1 MWRKIFYG
9 GKIGLGV
16 VFFIMICQ
24 SVSADVVN
32 IYPSEDSWIASG
44 EQSTTPHGS
53 DTYLWVANPPH
64 YTAYG
69 LIKFDVSSIPEG
81 SMIQSVCLR
90 VFCYH
95 NKYETVDYLNIYQ
108 VTSAWDESKVTW
120 RDSPE
125 FDPIPL
131 AMVEVKDSLQ
141 GKWVD
146 WRSEKLTDVVK
157 KWLED
162 RQSNQGLLICALTES
177 YNTYGFVSKEATSSK
192 PVLEVEF
199 TPPRADIFINV
210 ETPDGEKVTP
220 EVSILYKF
228 DGYWQEIE
236 RKNPESY
243 SYVFKDQIAGKYN
256 VDVYAY
262 DMFLGE
268 TGPFNLR
275 GKDIHKSIVTCF
287 KRVLKVSVYHA
298 DGKTPVQGALV
309 EIYSWNGERKS
320 YTYREGKYTDSLGEV
335 SFNLWPTQLASKGE
349 HYLLRVIYKNE
360 VIGELSQLLVDREK
374 DATLRIR
381 TTLSSSDY

>member
-1 MWRKIFYG
+1 MWRKMFYG
-9 GKIGLGV
+9 GKIGLGM

-69 LIKFDVSSIPEG
+69 LVKFDVSSIPEG
-81 SMIQSVCLR
+81 STIQSVCLR
-90 VFCYH
+90 IFCYH

-141 GKWVD
+141 DKWVD
-146 WRSEKLTDVVK
+146 WRGEKLTDVVK

-192 PVLEVEF
+192 PVLGIEF
-199 TPPRADIFINV
+199 TPPRADILSMWKLLMEKKLPRRFPFSINLMD
-210 ETPDGEKVTP
+210 TGKRLKEK
-220 EVSILYKF
+220 ILK
-228 DGYWQEIE
+228 
-236 RKNPESY
+236 
-243 SYVFKDQIAGKYN
+243 V
-256 VDVYAY
+256 
-262 DMFLGE
+262 
-268 TGPFNLR
+268 
-275 GKDIHKSIVTCF
+275 IVTF
-287 KRVLKVSVYHA
+287 LKIKLQV
-298 DGKTPVQGALV
+298 
-309 EIYSWNGERKS
+309 N
-320 YTYREGKYTDSLGEV
+320 
-335 SFNLWPTQLASKGE
+335 
-349 HYLLRVIYKNE
+349 
-360 VIGELSQLLVDREK
+360 
-374 DATLRIR
+374 
-381 TTLSSSDY
+381 TTLMYMHMICF